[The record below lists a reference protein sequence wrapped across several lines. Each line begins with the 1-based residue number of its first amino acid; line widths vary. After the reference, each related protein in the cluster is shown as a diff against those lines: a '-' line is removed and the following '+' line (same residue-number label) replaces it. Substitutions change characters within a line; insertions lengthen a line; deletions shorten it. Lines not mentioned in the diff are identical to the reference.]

1 MKTMKK
7 LSSLLLALVM
17 ILAMSVPAFAA
28 EGKLT
33 GGSITIN
40 DAVPGQTYNA
50 FQILYLESY
59 STDAEGNATGAYA
72 YKANPD
78 WSAFINSN
86 AIKGVY
92 LNVDKQGYVTWVEDA
107 DPATFAK
114 LAQAE
119 ATKQGSTITADA
131 TETAPAADQGETY
144 STVKFENLN
153 LGYYLVDTTLGT
165 LCSLD
170 TTNPHVTMQEK
181 NEVPSIE
188 KEVQEDS
195 TSDWGE
201 SNTAQ
206 IGDTVNFK
214 TTIYAKHGAQNY
226 VMHDVMSEGLTLLP
240 NTIVVKVG
248 TVTLNSGTDYTLTIP
263 TAPATE
269 LADGCDFEIAFAQ
282 PYLDRITNDTEIVV
296 TYSAILNDDAVISTD
311 ANTNKTK
318 LDYGDD
324 SETVWD
330 ETKTYSFSFDI
341 VKTKS
346 ESSAGSGSYELLD
359 GAEFALY
366 DAQTGGN
373 LIPLVK
379 DGDNYRVATKTEST
393 AEGFTS
399 ATIVAKDGQATVIG
413 LDAHTTYWLEET
425 KQPDGYNK
433 LDGRV
438 EVKIEDSN
446 ISTTLTAN
454 STDWEEGNGGVHII
468 NQTGAELPTTGGMG
482 TTIFYVV
489 GSILL
494 GGAVILFIAKKR
506 MGAGK

>member
-17 ILAMSVPAFAA
+17 ILAMSVPAFAD
-28 EGKLT
+28 EGNLT
-33 GGSITIN
+33 GGSITID

-59 STDAEGNATGAYA
+59 STDAAGNATGAYA
-72 YKANPD
+72 YKAN
-78 WSAFINSN
+78 SAWREFINSS
-86 AIKGVY
+86 AIKDIY
-92 LNVDKQGYVTWVEDA
+92 LKVDDQGYVTWVKDA
-107 DPATFAK
+107 DPVAFAK

-131 TETAPAADQGETY
+131 TEIAPAAAQGETY

-170 TTNPHVTMQEK
+170 TTDPNVTMKEK
-181 NEVPSIE
+181 NEVPRIE

-195 TSDWGE
+195 TGDWGE

-206 IGDTVNFK
+206 IGDTVHFK
-214 TTIYAKHGAQNY
+214 TTIYAKPGAQNY
-226 VMHDVMSEGLTLLP
+226 VMHDEMSEGLTLISS
-240 NTIVVKVG
+240 NI
-248 TVTLNSGTDYTLTIP
+248 TVTAGTAPLTAGTEYTLT
-263 TAPATE
+263 TSG
-269 LADGCDFEIAFAQ
+269 LSDSCDFEIAFKQ
-282 PYLDRITNDTEIVV
+282 TYLDTITANTEIVV
-296 TYSAILNDDAVISTD
+296 AYSAILNDDAVISTD

-346 ESSAGSGSYELLD
+346 ESSEGSGSYELLD

-366 DAQTGGN
+366 DAQTDGN

-379 DGDNYRVATKTEST
+379 DGDNYRVATIMEST
-393 AEGFTS
+393 ANGFTS

-413 LDAHTTYWLEET
+413 LDAKTTYWLEET
-425 KQPDGYNK
+425 KQPNGYNK

-438 EVKIEDSN
+438 EVKIKDSM
-446 ISTTLTAN
+446 
-454 STDWEEGNGGVHII
+454 
-468 NQTGAELPTTGGMG
+468 ELS
-482 TTIFYVV
+482 IFVQ
-489 GSILL
+489 SLNPQN
-494 GGAVILFIAKKR
+494 
-506 MGAGK
+506 

>member
-28 EGKLT
+28 DGNLT
-33 GGSITIN
+33 GGSITIDN
-40 DAVPGQTYNA
+40 AVPGQTYNA
-50 FQILYLESY
+50 YQILYLESY
-59 STDAEGNATGAYA
+59 STYVGGNATGAYA

-78 WSAFINSN
+78 WSAFINSS
-86 AIKGVY
+86 AIKDIY
-92 LNVDKQGYVTWVEDA
+92 LKVDDQGYVTWVKDA
-107 DPATFAK
+107 DPVAFAK

-131 TETAPAADQGETY
+131 TAIAPAAAQSATY
-144 STVKFENLN
+144 STVKFENLK

-170 TTNPHVTMQEK
+170 TTNPNVTMQEK
-181 NEVPSIE
+181 NEVPRI
-188 KEVQEDS
+188 KKKVKEDS
-195 TSDWGE
+195 TGDWGE

-214 TTIYAKHGAQNY
+214 TTIYAKPGAQNY
-226 VMHDVMSEGLTLLP
+226 VMHDVMSEGLTLISS
-240 NTIVVKVG
+240 NI
-248 TVTLNSGTDYTLTIP
+248 TVTAGTATLTAGTEYTLITSG
-263 TAPATE
+263 
-269 LADGCDFEIAFAQ
+269 LSDGCDFEIAFEQ
-282 PYLDRITNDTEIVV
+282 TYLDGITKDTEIVV
-296 TYSAILNDDAVISTD
+296 TYSAILNDNAVISPD

-330 ETKTYSFSFDI
+330 ETETYSFSFDI

-346 ESSAGSGSYELLD
+346 ESSEGSGSYELLD

-366 DAQTGGN
+366 DAKTGGN

-379 DGDNYRVATKTEST
+379 DGDNYRVATLREST
-393 AEGFTS
+393 ANGFTS

-413 LDAHTTYWLEET
+413 LDANTTYWLEET

-438 EVKIEDSN
+438 EVKIKDSN
-446 ISTTLTAN
+446 ISTTLD
-454 STDWEEGNGGVHII
+454 STDWEDGDGGVHII

-494 GGAVILFIAKKR
+494 GSAVILLIAKKR
-506 MGAGK
+506 MGAEK

>member
-17 ILAMSVPAFAA
+17 ILAMSVPAFAV
-28 EGKLT
+28 EGNLT
-33 GGSITIN
+33 GGSITIDN
-40 DAVPGQTYNA
+40 AVPGQTYSA
-50 FQILYLESY
+50 YQILYLESY
-59 STDAEGNATGAYA
+59 STDVEAYA

-78 WSAFINSN
+78 WSAFINSDD
-86 AIKGVY
+86 IKGVY
-92 LNVDKQGYVTWVEDA
+92 LNVDAQGYVTWVKGA
-107 DPATFAK
+107 NPATFAK

-131 TETAPAADQGETY
+131 TAIATAAAQGAIY
-144 STVKFENLN
+144 STVKFENLK

-165 LCSLD
+165 LCSLN
-170 TTNPHVTMQEK
+170 TTNPNVTMQEK
-181 NEVPSIE
+181 NDVPHIK
-188 KEVQEDS
+188 KEVKEDS
-195 TSDWGE
+195 TGDWGD

-214 TTIYAKHGAQNY
+214 TTIYAKPGAQNY
-226 VMHDVMSEGLTLLP
+226 VMHDEMSEGLTLISS
-240 NTIVVKVG
+240 NI
-248 TVTLNSGTDYTLTIP
+248 TVTAGTAPLTAGTEYTLT
-263 TAPATE
+263 TSG
-269 LADGCDFEIAFAQ
+269 LSDSCDFEIAFKQ
-282 PYLDRITNDTEIVV
+282 TYLDTITAATEIVV
-296 TYSAILNDDAVISTD
+296 AYSAILNDDAVISTD

-346 ESSAGSGSYELLD
+346 ESSQGSGSYELLD

-366 DAQTGGN
+366 DAPTGGS

-379 DGDNYRVATKTEST
+379 DGNNYRVATKTEST
-393 AEGFTS
+393 TNGFTS

-413 LDAHTTYWLEET
+413 LDANTTYWLEET

-438 EVKIEDSN
+438 EVKIKDSN
-446 ISTTLTAN
+446 ISTTLTTD
-454 STDWEEGNGGVHII
+454 STDWEDGDGGVHII

-494 GGAVILFIAKKR
+494 GSAVILLIAKKR
-506 MGAGK
+506 MGAEK

>member
-28 EGKLT
+28 EGSLS

-40 DAVPGQTYNA
+40 DAVPGQTYSA
-50 FQILYLESY
+50 FQILNLESY

-72 YKANPD
+72 YKANSA
-78 WSAFINSN
+78 WSAFINSS

-92 LNVDKQGYVTWVEDA
+92 LNVDDQGYVTWVKDA
-107 DPATFAK
+107 DPADFAK

-119 ATKQGSTITADA
+119 ATKPGSTIKADA
-131 TETAPAADQGETY
+131 TATAPAAAQGATY
-144 STVKFENLN
+144 STVTFVNLN

-170 TTNPHVTMQEK
+170 TTNPHVTMKEK

-195 TSDWGE
+195 TGDWGE

-206 IGDTVNFK
+206 IGDTVNFR
-214 TTIYAKHGAQNY
+214 TTIYAKPGAQNY

-248 TVTLNSGTDYTLTIP
+248 TVPLISGTDYTLTTP
-263 TAPATE
+263 TDPDTK
-269 LADGCDFEIAFAQ
+269 LTDGCAFEIAFTQ
-282 PYLDRITNDTEIVV
+282 LYLDGITEDTEIVV
-296 TYSAILNDDAVISTD
+296 TYSAILNDDAEISTD
-311 ANTNKTK
+311 ANTNETK

-346 ESSAGSGSYELLD
+346 ESNGSYELLD

-379 DGDNYRVATKTEST
+379 EGDNYRVATETES
-393 AEGFTS
+393 AVPGFTS
-399 ATIVAKDGQATVIG
+399 ATIVAKGGQATVIG
-413 LDAHTTYWLEET
+413 LDANTTYWLEET

-438 EVKIEDSN
+438 EVKIGDSN
-446 ISTTLTAN
+446 ISTTLTSA
-454 STDWEEGNGGVHII
+454 STVWEDGAGGVHII
-468 NQTGAELPTTGGMG
+468 NQTGAELPSTGGMG

-494 GGAVILFIAKKR
+494 GGAVILLIAKKR

>member
-17 ILAMSVPAFAA
+17 ILAMSVPAFAD
-28 EGKLT
+28 EGNLT
-33 GGSITIN
+33 GGSITIDN
-40 DAVPGQTYNA
+40 AVPGQTYNA
-50 FQILYLESY
+50 YQILYLESY

-78 WSAFINSN
+78 WSTFINSDD
-86 AIKGVY
+86 IKGVY
-92 LNVDKQGYVTWVEDA
+92 LNVDAQGYVTWVKGA

-131 TETAPAADQGETY
+131 MAIATAAAQGATY
-144 STVKFENLN
+144 STVKFENLK

-165 LCSLD
+165 LCSLN
-170 TTNPHVTMQEK
+170 TTNPNVKMQEK
-181 NEVPSIE
+181 NEVPRIK
-188 KEVQEDS
+188 KEVKEDF
-195 TSDWGE
+195 TNDWGK

-214 TTIYAKHGAQNY
+214 TTIYAKPGAQNY
-226 VMHDVMSEGLTLLP
+226 VMHDVMSEGLTL
-240 NTIVVKVG
+240 ISSSI
-248 TVTLNSGTDYTLTIP
+248 TVTAGTAPLIAGSEYTLT
-263 TAPATE
+263 TSG
-269 LADGCDFEIAFAQ
+269 LLDSCDFEIAFKQ
-282 PYLDRITNDTEIVV
+282 TYLDTITANTEIVV
-296 TYSAILNDDAVISTD
+296 AYSAILNDDAVISTN

-330 ETKTYSFSFDI
+330 ETETYSFSFDI

-346 ESSAGSGSYELLD
+346 ESSEGSGSYELLD

-379 DGDNYRVATKTEST
+379 DGDNYRVATITEST
-393 AEGFTS
+393 VNGFTS

-413 LDAHTTYWLEET
+413 LDANTTYWLEET
-425 KQPDGYNK
+425 KQPNGYNK

-438 EVKIEDSN
+438 EVKIKDSN
-446 ISTTLTAN
+446 ISTTLD
-454 STDWEEGNGGVHII
+454 STDWKDGDGGVHII

-494 GGAVILFIAKKR
+494 GSAVILLIAKKR
-506 MGAGK
+506 MGAEK

>member
-28 EGKLT
+28 EGNLT
-33 GGSITIN
+33 GGSITID

-59 STDAEGNATGAYA
+59 STDAAGNATGAYA
-72 YKANPD
+72 YKANSD
-78 WSAFINSN
+78 WSAFINSS
-86 AIKGVY
+86 AIKDIY
-92 LNVDKQGYVTWVEDA
+92 LKVDDQGYVTWVKDA
-107 DPATFAK
+107 DPVAFAK

-119 ATKQGSTITADA
+119 ATKQGSTIKADA
-131 TETAPAADQGETY
+131 TAIAPAAAQGETY

-170 TTNPHVTMQEK
+170 TTNPNVTMQEK
-181 NEVPSIE
+181 NEVPRIE

-195 TSDWGE
+195 TGDWGE

-214 TTIYAKHGAQNY
+214 TTIYAKPGAQNY
-226 VMHDVMSEGLTLLP
+226 VMHDEMSEGLTLISS
-240 NTIVVKVG
+240 NI
-248 TVTLNSGTDYTLTIP
+248 TVTAGTAPLTAGTEYTLT
-263 TAPATE
+263 TSG
-269 LADGCDFEIAFAQ
+269 LSDSCDFEIAFKQ
-282 PYLDRITNDTEIVV
+282 TYLDTITANTEIVV
-296 TYSAILNDDAVISTD
+296 AYSAILNDDAVISTD

-346 ESSAGSGSYELLD
+346 ESSQGSGSYELLD

-366 DAQTGGN
+366 DAQTGGS

-379 DGDNYRVATKTEST
+379 DGNNYRVATITEST
-393 AEGFTS
+393 ANGFTS

-413 LDAHTTYWLEET
+413 LDANTTYWLEET

-438 EVKIEDSN
+438 EVKIKDSN
-446 ISTTLTAN
+446 ISTTLTTD
-454 STDWEEGNGGVHII
+454 STDWEDGDGGVHII

-494 GGAVILFIAKKR
+494 GSAVILLIAKKR
-506 MGAGK
+506 MGAEK

>member
-28 EGKLT
+28 EGNLT
-33 GGSITIN
+33 GGSITIDN
-40 DAVPGQTYNA
+40 AVPGQTYNA
-50 FQILYLESY
+50 YQILYLESY
-59 STDAEGNATGAYA
+59 STDVGAYA
-72 YKANPD
+72 YKANPA
-78 WSAFINSN
+78 WRAFINSS
-86 AIKGVY
+86 AIKDIY
-92 LNVDKQGYVTWVEDA
+92 LKVDDQGYVTWVKDA
-107 DPATFAK
+107 DPVAFAK

-131 TETAPAADQGETY
+131 TEIATAAAQGATY
-144 STVKFENLN
+144 STVKFENLK

-170 TTNPHVTMQEK
+170 TTNPNVAMQEK
-181 NEVPSIE
+181 NEVPGIK

-195 TSDWGE
+195 TNDWGE

-214 TTIYAKHGAQNY
+214 TTIYAKPGAQNY
-226 VMHDVMSEGLTLLP
+226 VMHDVMSEGLTLISS
-240 NTIVVKVG
+240 NI
-248 TVTLNSGTDYTLTIP
+248 TVTAGTATLTAGSEYTLT
-263 TAPATE
+263 TSG
-269 LADGCDFEIAFAQ
+269 LSDSCDFEIAFKQ
-282 PYLDRITNDTEIVV
+282 TYLDTITANTEIVV
-296 TYSAILNDDAVISTD
+296 AYSAILNDDAVISTN

-346 ESSAGSGSYELLD
+346 ESSEGSGSYELLD

-366 DAQTGGN
+366 DAQTGGK

-379 DGDNYRVATKTEST
+379 DGNNYRVATITEST
-393 AEGFTS
+393 AVGFTS
-399 ATIVAKDGQATVIG
+399 ATIVAKGGQATVIG
-413 LDAHTTYWLEET
+413 LDANTTYWLEET

-433 LDGRV
+433 LDRRV
-438 EVKIEDSN
+438 EVRIEDSN
-446 ISTTLTAN
+446 ISTTLTTD
-454 STDWEEGNGGVHII
+454 STDWEAGDGGVHII
-468 NQTGAELPTTGGMG
+468 NKTGAELPTTGGMG

-494 GGAVILFIAKKR
+494 GSAVILLIAKKR
-506 MGAGK
+506 MGAEK

>member
-28 EGKLT
+28 EGNLT
-33 GGSITIN
+33 GGSITIDN
-40 DAVPGQTYNA
+40 AVPGQTYNA
-50 FQILYLESY
+50 YQILYLESY
-59 STDAEGNATGAYA
+59 STDVGGNATGAYA

-78 WSAFINSN
+78 WSTFINSDD
-86 AIKGVY
+86 IKGVY
-92 LNVDKQGYVTWVEDA
+92 LNVDAQGYVTWVKGA

-119 ATKQGSTITADA
+119 ATKQGSTITAD
-131 TETAPAADQGETY
+131 ETAIATAAAQGATY

-170 TTNPHVTMQEK
+170 TTNPNVTMKEK
-181 NEVPSIE
+181 NEVPHIK

-195 TSDWGE
+195 TNDWGE

-214 TTIYAKHGAQNY
+214 TTIYAKPGAQNY
-226 VMHDVMSEGLTLLP
+226 VMHDEMSEGLTL
-240 NTIVVKVG
+240 ISSSI
-248 TVTLNSGTDYTLTIP
+248 TVTAGTAPLTAGTEYTLT
-263 TAPATE
+263 TSG
-269 LADGCDFEIAFAQ
+269 LSDDCDFEIAFKQ
-282 PYLDRITNDTEIVV
+282 TYLDTITPDTKIVV
-296 TYSAILNDDAVISTD
+296 AYRAILNDDAVISTD

-346 ESSAGSGSYELLD
+346 ESSQGSGSYELLD

-366 DAQTGGN
+366 DAQTDGN

-379 DGDNYRVATKTEST
+379 DGDNYRVATIKEST
-393 AEGFTS
+393 ANGFKS
-399 ATIVAKDGQATVIG
+399 ATIVAKGGQATVIG
-413 LDAHTTYWLEET
+413 LDANTTYWLEET

-438 EVKIEDSN
+438 EVRIEDSN
-446 ISTTLTAN
+446 ISTTLTDA
-454 STDWEEGNGGVHII
+454 STDWEDGDGGVHII
-468 NQTGAELPTTGGMG
+468 NKTGAELPTTGGMG

-494 GGAVILFIAKKR
+494 GSAVILLIAKKR
-506 MGAGK
+506 MGAEK

>member
-28 EGKLT
+28 EGNLT
-33 GGSITIN
+33 GGSITID

-59 STDAEGNATGAYA
+59 STDAAGNATGAYA
-72 YKANPD
+72 YKANSD
-78 WSAFINSN
+78 WSTFINSDD
-86 AIKGVY
+86 IKGVY
-92 LNVDKQGYVTWVEDA
+92 LNVDAQGYVTWVKGA

-119 ATKQGSTITADA
+119 ATKQGSTITAD
-131 TETAPAADQGETY
+131 ETAIATAAAQGATY
-144 STVKFENLN
+144 STVKFENLK

-170 TTNPHVTMQEK
+170 TTNPNVAMKEK
-181 NEVPSIE
+181 NEVPRIK

-195 TSDWGE
+195 TNDWGE

-214 TTIYAKHGAQNY
+214 TTIYAKPGAQNY
-226 VMHDVMSEGLTLLP
+226 VMHDVMSEGLTLLS
-240 NTIVVKVG
+240 NTIVVKEG
-248 TVTLNSGTDYTLTIP
+248 TDTLSSDDYTLKTP
-263 TAPATE
+263 TPSVTE
-269 LADGCDFEIAFAQ
+269 LEDGCDFEIAFAKL
-282 PYLDRITNDTEIVV
+282 YLDNITEDTEIVV

-346 ESSAGSGSYELLD
+346 ESSQGSGSYELLD

-366 DAQTGGN
+366 DAQTDGN

-379 DGDNYRVATKTEST
+379 DGDNYRVATIKEST
-393 AEGFTS
+393 ANGFKS
-399 ATIVAKDGQATVIG
+399 ATIVAKGGQATVIG
-413 LDAHTTYWLEET
+413 LDANTTYWLEET

-438 EVKIEDSN
+438 EVRIEDSN
-446 ISTTLTAN
+446 ISTTLTDA
-454 STDWEEGNGGVHII
+454 STDWEDRNGGVHII
-468 NQTGAELPTTGGMG
+468 NKTGAELPTTGGMG

-494 GGAVILFIAKKR
+494 GSAVILLIAKKR
-506 MGAGK
+506 MGAEK

>member
-17 ILAMSVPAFAA
+17 ILAMSVPAFAV
-28 EGKLT
+28 EGNLT
-33 GGSITIN
+33 GGSITIDN
-40 DAVPGQTYNA
+40 AVPGQTYSA
-50 FQILYLESY
+50 YQILYLESY
-59 STDAEGNATGAYA
+59 STDVEAYA

-78 WSAFINSN
+78 WSAFINSDD
-86 AIKGVY
+86 IKGVY
-92 LNVDKQGYVTWVEDA
+92 LNVDAQGYVTWVKGA
-107 DPATFAK
+107 NPATFAK

-131 TETAPAADQGETY
+131 TAIATAAAQGAIY
-144 STVKFENLN
+144 STVKFENLK

-170 TTNPHVTMQEK
+170 TTNPNVTMQEK
-181 NEVPSIE
+181 NEVPRIE

-195 TSDWGE
+195 TDDWGE

-214 TTIYAKHGAQNY
+214 TTIYAKPGAQNY
-226 VMHDVMSEGLTLLP
+226 VMHDEMSEGLTLISS
-240 NTIVVKVG
+240 NI
-248 TVTLNSGTDYTLTIP
+248 TVTAGTTPLTAGTEYTLT
-263 TAPATE
+263 TSG
-269 LADGCDFEIAFAQ
+269 LSDSCDFEIAFKQ
-282 PYLDRITNDTEIVV
+282 TYLDAITADTEIVV
-296 TYSAILNDDAVISTD
+296 AYSAILNDDAVISTD

-346 ESSAGSGSYELLD
+346 ESSQGSGSYELLD

-366 DAQTGGN
+366 DAQTDGS
-373 LIPLVK
+373 LIPLVE
-379 DGDNYRVATKTEST
+379 DGNNYRVATIKEST
-393 AEGFTS
+393 ANGFTS

-413 LDAHTTYWLEET
+413 LDANTTYWLEET

-438 EVKIEDSN
+438 EVKIKDSN
-446 ISTTLTAN
+446 ISTTLTTD
-454 STDWEEGNGGVHII
+454 STDWEDGDGGVHII

-494 GGAVILFIAKKR
+494 GSAVILLIAKKR
-506 MGAGK
+506 MGAEK

>member
-7 LSSLLLALVM
+7 LSSLLLALFM

-28 EGKLT
+28 EGNLT
-33 GGSITIN
+33 GGSITIDN
-40 DAVPGQTYNA
+40 AVPGQTYNA
-50 FQILYLESY
+50 YQILYLESY
-59 STDAEGNATGAYA
+59 STDAAGNATGAYA
-72 YKANPD
+72 YKAN
-78 WSAFINSN
+78 SAWREFINSS
-86 AIKGVY
+86 AIKDIY
-92 LNVDKQGYVTWVEDA
+92 LKVDDQGYVTWVKDA
-107 DPATFAK
+107 DPVAFAK

-131 TETAPAADQGETY
+131 TAIATAAAQGATY
-144 STVKFENLN
+144 STVKFENLK

-170 TTNPHVTMQEK
+170 TTNPNVTMQEK
-181 NEVPSIE
+181 NEVPRIK
-188 KEVQEDS
+188 KEVKEDS
-195 TSDWGE
+195 TNDWGE

-214 TTIYAKHGAQNY
+214 TTIYAKPGAQNY
-226 VMHDVMSEGLTLLP
+226 VMHDVMSEGLTLISS
-240 NTIVVKVG
+240 NI
-248 TVTLNSGTDYTLTIP
+248 TVTAGTATLTAGTEYTLITSG
-263 TAPATE
+263 
-269 LADGCDFEIAFAQ
+269 LSDGCDFEIAFEQ
-282 PYLDRITNDTEIVV
+282 TYLDDITKDTEIVV
-296 TYSAILNDDAVISTD
+296 TYSAILNDNAVISPD

-330 ETKTYSFSFDI
+330 ETETYSFSFDI

-346 ESSAGSGSYELLD
+346 ESSEGSGSYELLD

-366 DAQTGGN
+366 NAQTGGS

-379 DGDNYRVATKTEST
+379 DGNNYRVATITEST
-393 AEGFTS
+393 ANGFKS
-399 ATIVAKDGQATVIG
+399 ATIVAKGGQATVIG
-413 LDAHTTYWLEET
+413 LDANTTYWLEET

-438 EVKIEDSN
+438 EVRIEDSN
-446 ISTTLTAN
+446 ISTTLTDA
-454 STDWEEGNGGVHII
+454 STDWEDGNGGVHII
-468 NQTGAELPTTGGMG
+468 NKTGAELPTTGGMG

-494 GGAVILFIAKKR
+494 GSAVILLIAKKR
-506 MGAGK
+506 MGAEK

>member
-28 EGKLT
+28 EGNLT
-33 GGSITIN
+33 GGSITIT
-40 DAVPGQTYNA
+40 DAVPGQTYKA
-50 FQILYLESY
+50 FQILYLDSY

-72 YKANPD
+72 YKANSV
-78 WSAFINSN
+78 WSEFISSS

-92 LNVDKQGYVTWVEDA
+92 LNVDKQGYVTWVEGA

-119 ATKQGSTITADA
+119 ATKQGSTIAADA
-131 TETAPAADQGETY
+131 TATAPPAAPGETY
-144 STVKFENLN
+144 STVKFEGLK

-170 TTNPHVTMQEK
+170 TTNPHVTMKEK

-201 SNTAQ
+201 NNTAQ
-206 IGDTVNFK
+206 IGDTVNFR
-214 TTIYAKHGAQNY
+214 TTIYAKPGAQNY

-248 TVTLNSGTDYTLTIP
+248 TVPLISGTDYTLKTG
-263 TAPATE
+263 TE
-269 LADGCDFEIAFAQ
+269 LRDGCDFEIAFAQ
-282 PYLDRITNDTEIVV
+282 SYLDRITNATEIVV
-296 TYSAILNDDAVISTD
+296 TYSAILNDDAEISTD
-311 ANTNKTK
+311 ANTNKSK

-330 ETKTYSFSFDI
+330 ETETYSFSFDI

-346 ESSAGSGSYELLD
+346 ESSDGSGSYELLD

-366 DAQTGGN
+366 DAKTGGN

-379 DGDNYRVATKTEST
+379 DGDNYRVATETEIA

-399 ATIVAKDGQATVIG
+399 ATIVTEDGQATVIG
-413 LDAHTTYWLEET
+413 LDANTTYWLEET

-438 EVKIEDSN
+438 EVRIENSN
-446 ISTTLTAN
+446 ISTTLTSA
-454 STDWEEGNGGVHII
+454 STVWEDGNGGVHII

-494 GGAVILFIAKKR
+494 GGAVILLIAKKR

>member
-1 MKTMKK
+1 MKTIKK

-17 ILAMSVPAFAA
+17 ILAMSVPSFAT
-28 EGKLT
+28 EGNLT

-59 STDAEGNATGAYA
+59 STDAEGNGAYA
-72 YKANPD
+72 YKANSA
-78 WSAFINSN
+78 WSEFINSN

-92 LNVDKQGYVTWVEDA
+92 LNVDDQGYVTWVENA
-107 DPATFAK
+107 NTATFAK

-131 TETAPAADQGETY
+131 TATAPAAAQGETY
-144 STVKFENLN
+144 STVKFENLK

-170 TTNPHVTMQEK
+170 TTNPNVTMQEK

-195 TSDWGE
+195 TSDWGD

-214 TTIYAKHGAQNY
+214 TTIYAKPGAQNY
-226 VMHDVMSEGLTLLP
+226 VMHDVMSEGLSLLP
-240 NTIVVKVG
+240 NTIVVKGG
-248 TVTLNSGTDYTLTIP
+248 TVTLDSDDYTLKTP
-263 TAPATE
+263 TPPAKE
-269 LADGCDFEIAFAQ
+269 LEDGCDFEIAFAQ
-282 PYLDRITNDTEIVV
+282 DYLDGITEDTEIVV
-296 TYSAILNDDAVISTD
+296 TYSAILNEDAVISTD

-341 VKTKS
+341 VKTKT
-346 ESSAGSGSYELLD
+346 GTTTYPLLD
-359 GAEFALY
+359 GAEFALF

-379 DGDNYRVATKTEST
+379 DGDNYRVATITESK
-393 AEGFTS
+393 ADGFIS

-413 LDAHTTYWLEET
+413 LDGNTTYWLEET

-446 ISTTLTAN
+446 ISTTLTAD
-454 STDWEEGNGGVHII
+454 STDWENGKGGVHII
-468 NQTGAELPTTGGMG
+468 NQTGAELPSTGGMG

-494 GGAVILFIAKKR
+494 GSAVILLIVKKR
-506 MGAGK
+506 MGAEK